1 MPPWK
6 NSNSDLL
13 HYRLTLIP
21 QGQPLWDLKD
31 IFRNFVVLQ
40 YHATFM
46 YSVFFSFGV
55 RV

>member
-21 QGQPLWDLKD
+21 QGQPLWDFSQRYISEFHGLAVS
-31 IFRNFVVLQ
+31 RNLYVL
-40 YHATFM
+40 
-46 YSVFFSFGV
+46 SFLQFGS
-55 RV
+55 